1 MSYWLDKTQVQ
12 MERVTG
18 YQGSEIFSSVAV
30 ILLELIPNLA
40 FKDVPKR
47 QLFWKK
53 LQIFKKTAAM
63 EIFYSKSGRPCRY
76 YFPVIFKMF
85 FKVVFL
91 CNTFAWLLMN

>member
-1 MSYWLDKTQVQ
+1 

-47 QLFWKK
+47 QLF
-53 LQIFKKTAAM
+53 
-63 EIFYSKSGRPCRY
+63 
-76 YFPVIFKMF
+76 
-85 FKVVFL
+85 
-91 CNTFAWLLMN
+91 